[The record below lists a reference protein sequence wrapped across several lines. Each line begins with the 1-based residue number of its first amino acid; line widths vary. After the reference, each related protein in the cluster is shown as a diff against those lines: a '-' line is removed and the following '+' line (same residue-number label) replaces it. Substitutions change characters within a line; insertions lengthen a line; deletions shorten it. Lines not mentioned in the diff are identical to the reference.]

1 MDATVPVPDHRFMHS
16 TTETFQSAAD
26 HSADGT
32 LPAATA
38 LGVVHLTVR
47 DADRSVAFYRDALG
61 LLPLERAGDTVWL
74 GTAGT
79 PLLALHEDP
88 SASAPGRTAGL
99 YHVAVNYPERIALGR
114 AARRLAASRTPIQGA
129 SDHGTHEAIYL
140 ADPDGN
146 GLELA
151 ADRERAAWPDLSKVD
166 SIRPRPLDL
175 DGLLALTRDEP
186 VLDTAEDGTRI
197 GHLHLHLGDLDD
209 GLAFYRDLI
218 GFETQTV
225 IPGQA
230 AFVSAGG
237 YHHHLAF
244 NLWNGAGVGP
254 QAPGTVGLG
263 HWTIVVPEPSDVAS
277 VRARVDAAAIATGD
291 VDHGFSVEDPG
302 GISLHIVTPAGNR

>member
-1 MDATVPVPDHRFMHS
+1 MNTITDS
-16 TTETFQSAAD
+16 TTPPAD
-26 HSADGT
+26 DMHRPDG
-32 LPAATA
+32 LPATTG

-47 DADRSVAFYRDALG
+47 DLDRSVAFYRDTLG
-61 LLPLERAGDTVWL
+61 LLERDRAGRTVWI
-74 GTAGT
+74 GAGDA

-88 SASAPGRTAGL
+88 AAAAPRRTAGL
-99 YHVAVNYPERIALGR
+99 YHVALNYVDRIELGR
-114 AARRLAASRTPIQGA
+114 VARRLAATRTPIQGA

-151 ADRERAAWPDLSKVD
+151 VDRDRSVWPDLAKVE

-175 DGLLALTRDEP
+175 HGLLALTAEEP
-186 VLDTAEDGTRI
+186 VIGAARSGTRV
-197 GHLHLHLGDLDD
+197 GHVHLHLGDLDD
-209 GLAFYRDLI
+209 GLAFYRDRV
-218 GFETQTV
+218 GFDTQTL

-254 QAPGTVGLG
+254 QAPGTVGLRQ
-263 HWTIVVPEPSDVAS
+263 WTIVVPDQSDVAAA
-277 VRARVDAAAIATGD
+277 RARIDAAGIPTSD
-291 VDHGFSVEDPG
+291 VDDGFGVQDPG
-302 GISLHIVTPAGNR
+302 AITVHVVTPSGNR